1 MDMHNGLNI
10 STIDLSIIV
19 VYLAG
24 VLALGLW
31 VVRHQKMTAGNYFL
45 AGRSL
50 NWAFVGAALFASN
63 ISTIHMVG
71 LAAAGFSDGIVQG
84 NFEWLAPFLLIL
96 LGLVFAPFY
105 FKNRISTLPEF
116 LERRYNGIA
125 RSLLAFLALL
135 GALFMHIGISLYA
148 GAVVFENYFGIDMW
162 ISILLIAGITALYTI
177 LGGLKSVVFT
187 ETAQTVILIFG
198 GLVLAVMAVLAL
210 GDHGIHSLSDLRSAV
225 KPGQL
230 TLLRSYES
238 SPKLPW
244 YSILLGYPVIG
255 IWYWCADQTIV
266 QRVLGARSLEDAR
279 KGPIFA
285 GFIKIL
291 TVFMMVI
298 PGIIAY
304 ALFRTEIKDPNDT
317 LPVLIVRLLPVGFI
331 GILSAALLSALM
343 STIAAALNSSATL
356 VSVDIVQRLRPHTTD
371 RQQVRIGRW
380 TAAAVML
387 LAIAWSPMIGR
398 FISIFDAINQILA
411 VLSPPIATV
420 FLLGVFW
427 RRGNAQGAVTAIVAG
442 SLLGILA
449 FMLDFPVFGHE
460 KLISEGLHIPYMLQ
474 SFYLFVISSIIF
486 VTVSLATA
494 PPPEEKIATTTLSSP
509 LAFLKGPLTG
519 VGDPRIL
526 SVILVAI
533 LVGLYVVFR

>member
-1 MDMHNGLNI
+1 MHSGLSI
-10 STIDLSIIV
+10 STIDLSIII

-24 VLALGLW
+24 VLLLGLW
-31 VVRHQKMTAGNYFL
+31 VVRKQRMTTGTYFL

-50 NWAFVGAALFASN
+50 NWALVGAALFASN

-71 LAAAGFSDGIVQG
+71 LAAAGYSDGIVQG

-116 LERRYNGIA
+116 LEKRYNGLA
-125 RSLLAFLALL
+125 RSLLAFMALM

-148 GAVVFENYFGIDMW
+148 GAVVFENFFGINMW
-162 ISILLIAGITALYTI
+162 VSILLIAVITAAYTI
-177 LGGLKSVVFT
+177 LGGLKSVVVT
-187 ETAQTVILIFG
+187 ETAQTVILITG

-210 GDHGIHSLSDLRSAV
+210 GDNGIHSIGQLREAV
-225 KPGQL
+225 RPGQL
-230 TLLRSYES
+230 TLLRSYAS

-244 YSILLGYPVIG
+244 YAILLGYPVIG

-279 KGPIFA
+279 RGPVFA

-304 ALFRTEIKDPNDT
+304 AIFRTDIKDPNDT
-317 LPVLIVRLLPVGFI
+317 LPVLITKLLPVGFV
-331 GILSAALLSALM
+331 GLMSAALLSALM

-356 VSVDIVQRLRPHTTD
+356 VSVDIVKRVNPLTTD
-371 RQQVRIGRW
+371 KQQVRIGRW
-380 TAAAVML
+380 TAAVVMV
-387 LAIAWSPMIGR
+387 LAIAWSPMIAR
-398 FISIFDAINQILA
+398 FVSIFDAINNILA

-427 RRGNAQGAVTAIVAG
+427 KRGNARGAVAAILSGFV
-442 SLLGILA
+442 LGILT
-449 FMLDFPVFGHE
+449 FMLDFPIFGNV
-460 KLISEGLHIPYMLQ
+460 KIISDVWHIPYMLQ
-474 SFYLFVISSIIF
+474 SFLLFVISTIVF
-486 VTVSLATA
+486 VLVSLFTA
-494 PPPEEKIATTTLSSP
+494 PPAPEKIATTTLESP
-509 LAFLKGPLTG
+509 LSFLKGRITG
-519 VGDPRIL
+519 IGDPRIL
-526 SVILVAI
+526 SLILVAI
-533 LVGLYVVFR
+533 LLGLYVVFR